1 MVETVTIQAQW
12 NQLGEAFGIKL
23 SILEKMSSDQ
33 SLTELRLLYE
43 LLRYWILEVGGS
55 WGSLVGALKSSYV
68 QQKDLAA
75 KLEDKYLGYSL
86 VHVV

>member
-1 MVETVTIQAQW
+1 MTIQAQW
-12 NQLGEAFGIKL
+12 NQLGEAFGIKS
-23 SILEKMSSDQ
+23 SILEEISSDQ

-68 QQKDLAA
+68 GQMDLAA
-75 KLEDKYLGYSL
+75 ELEDIYLGYSL
-86 VHVV
+86 